1 MSIATVAWISGII
14 LTISTWGTVYRIWK
28 GPSLLDRVLASDVLL
43 SIITAALCIVM
54 IATDTEY
61 SLILLVA
68 IAMIG
73 FVGSVTVAR
82 FADNSKADEETP
94 VTTVEQHRRRKRGQ
108 KKQQVPVGADSGYQ
122 AEDIDKAHHSDAH
135 PARASKDQGE

>member
-1 MSIATVAWISGII
+1 MSLSTIAWIAGVI

-43 SIITAALCIVM
+43 SIITSALCIIM
-54 IATDTEY
+54 IVTDTEF

-68 IAMIG
+68 IALIG

-82 FADNSKADEETP
+82 FADNSKADEATP
-94 VTTVEQHRRRKRGQ
+94 ITTVEQHRRRKKRGNRST
-108 KKQQVPVGADSGYQ
+108 GHDHRDHH
-122 AEDIDKAHHSDAH
+122 AEDTDKVHHSESH
-135 PARASKDQGE
+135 PSRASMDQGE

>member
-1 MSIATVAWISGII
+1 MSLSTIAWIAGVI

-43 SIITAALCIVM
+43 SIITSALCIIM
-54 IATDTEY
+54 IVTDTEF

-68 IAMIG
+68 IALIG

-82 FADNSKADEETP
+82 FADNSKADEATP
-94 VTTVEQHRRRKRGQ
+94 ITTVEQHRRRKNRGNRST
-108 KKQQVPVGADSGYQ
+108 GHDHRDYH
-122 AEDIDKAHHSDAH
+122 AEDTDKVHHSESH
-135 PARASKDQGE
+135 PSRASMDQGE

>member
-1 MSIATVAWISGII
+1 MSITTIAWIAGVI
-14 LTISTWGTVYRIWK
+14 LTVSTWGTVYRIWK
-28 GPSLLDRVLASDVLL
+28 GPTLLDRVLASDVLL

-54 IATDTEY
+54 IVTDTEY

-82 FADNSKADEETP
+82 FADNSKADEATP
-94 VTTVEQHRRRKRGQ
+94 VTTVEQHRRRKRRGQ
-108 KKQQVPVGADSGYQ
+108 QAQVVSEAGYR
-122 AEDIDKAHHSDAH
+122 AEDIDKAHHSESH